1 MKCSIDDKY
10 LLCMRERERESTT
23 FNFHVIGQRSF
34 VPTQEHILDF
44 CFPVSRAHHISV
56 SQLLTYYFDYL
67 HGALAVA
74 LKWSS
79 RCYVTQLIPTRLLA
93 DLKGASKPPSP
104 FIIDKNFKIFSLLLT
119 TNMFGKL

>member
-10 LLCMRERERESTT
+10 LICMKERESTT

-67 HGALAVA
+67 HGALGVA
-74 LKWSS
+74 LKRSS
-79 RCYVTQLIPTRLLA
+79 RCYVTQLIPTRVVPKLWA
-93 DLKGASKPPSP
+93 DSNGASKPPFP
-104 FIIDKNFKIFSLLLT
+104 LYQLIRIFKYSLSC
-119 TNMFGKL
+119 

>member
-1 MKCSIDDKY
+1 MHERERE
-10 LLCMRERERESTT
+10 RERERESTT

-67 HGALAVA
+67 HGG
-74 LKWSS
+74 SS
-79 RCYVTQLIPTRLLA
+79 CRLEKVVTMLCDVVDPHESSSQTLGGFKGGVKIPL
-93 DLKGASKPPSP
+93 PPLS
-104 FIIDKNFKIFSLLLT
+104 IDKNF
-119 TNMFGKL
+119 